1 MGPIQSGINN
11 LLGVAGVAATT
22 LKSNFDKANK
32 EAIPEET
39 PKKEYQKPTMEEGYY
54 IKGNIVS
61 QEEINR
67 KYNQNAEFRK
77 RLDAAKERVAKNAES
92 AIQAN
97 QTEFE
102 RQKLEKKKEKSIKL
116 LEQIRKGGDK

>member
-22 LKSNFDKANK
+22 LKSSFDKANK
-32 EAIPEET
+32 EPIPEET
-39 PKKEYQKPTMEEGYY
+39 PKKEYQKPTIEDVYT
-54 IKGNIVS
+54 KGNRFS

-77 RLDAAKERVAKNAES
+77 RLDAAKERVAKNAKS

>member
-22 LKSNFDKANK
+22 LKSSFDKANK
-32 EAIPEET
+32 ESIPEET
-39 PKKEYQKPTMEEGYY
+39 PKKEYQKPTIEDVYT
-54 IKGNIVS
+54 KGNRVS